1 MGECL
6 GGYGVMG
13 VYGGIEPTW
22 AAQTNVG
29 RTHIA
34 TKGIVQSGL
43 VLNLDAGVS
52 SSYSGSGTTWFDLS
66 TTSRNASLVNG
77 VGYNSGNGG
86 SLVFDGV
93 DDNVNLSSGF
103 SITNNFSVE
112 LWCLPE
118 VTHQIDSQATSGTT
132 GTSGKKYIIGA
143 TFVGSPDAGFG
154 ISIGTNGVSTY
165 EHSSSYM
172 PCLLSHEET
181 ITSFTQVTV
190 VYTNKQPSLYLNGN
204 FIKNGLTSPRTNV
217 RLVGN
222 TIGYGTYGRHQGN
235 LSSVRYYDRI
245 LTPQEIQ
252 QNFIATRSRF
262 GI

>member
-1 MGECL
+1 MGECP

-52 SSYSGSGTTWFDLS
+52 SSYPGSGTTWTDLS
-66 TTSRNASLVNG
+66 PTSRNATLVNG
-77 VGYNSGNGG
+77 VGYTSGNGG

-112 LWCLPE
+112 LWCVPE
-118 VTHQIDSQATSGTT
+118 TTHQIDIQATSGTT
-132 GTSGKKYIIGA
+132 GTANKKYIIGA
-143 TFVGSPDAGFG
+143 PFVGSPDAGFG

-165 EHSSSYM
+165 EHSASYM
-172 PCLLSHEET
+172 PCLLSHAET
-181 ITSFTQVTV
+181 ITTFTQVVV

-217 RLVGN
+217 YLIGG
-222 TIGYGTYGRHQGN
+222 TIGYGSYGRHQGN
-235 LSSVRYYDRI
+235 LSSVRYYDRSI
-245 LTPQEIQ
+245 TAQEIQ
-252 QNFIATRSRF
+252 QNYNATKSRYT
-262 GI
+262 